1 MDPLVLAVS
10 GASGQPLAQRAL
22 QLLLEAGER
31 VELVTSRGAIT
42 VWQAELGIR
51 VPSEPRAQEAFWRE
65 RTGCQGGELR
75 CHRWN
80 DQAATI
86 ASGSFRTRGMV
97 ILPAS
102 MGSVGRIAAG
112 VATDLLERAADVHLK
127 ESRPLV
133 ICPREL
139 PWSLIHLRN
148 LTALAEAGARI
159 APPVPAWYH
168 QPTTIEQM
176 VDFLVIRVFDCL
188 GYDLGAL
195 QRWQGPVDGVPPT
208 QSPPTQGLPT
218 DIPLTDVPI
227 SKVPISKVPLAEV
240 PLPGGTPP

>member
-1 MDPLVLAVS
+1 MDAAGDPVVLAVS
-10 GASGQPLAQRAL
+10 GASAQPLAQRAL

-31 VELVTSRGAIT
+31 VEMVTSRGAIG
-42 VWQAELGIR
+42 VWQAELGLR
-51 VPSEPRAQEAFWRE
+51 VPSEPEAQEAFWRE
-65 RTGCQGGELR
+65 RTGTTAGSLR

-80 DQAATI
+80 DQAAGI
-86 ASGSFRTRGMV
+86 ASGSFRTKGMV

-127 ESRPLV
+127 EGRPLV
-133 ICPREL
+133 ICPRET
-139 PWSLIHLRN
+139 PWNLIHLRN

-168 QPTTIEQM
+168 RPTTIEEM

-188 GYDLGAL
+188 GFELGAL
-195 QRWQGPVDGVPPT
+195 QRWQGPV
-208 QSPPTQGLPT
+208 
-218 DIPLTDVPI
+218 
-227 SKVPISKVPLAEV
+227 PLAR
-240 PLPGGTPP
+240 PHA